1 KLRVVAEAAGGVDRV
16 EVPAARD
23 RVAGPGDGEALK
35 RARREDHVERVVV
48 LEGKVGDDPAVLER
62 VVHDHRIA
70 EVVAITRI
78 AEIALA
84 DGRIERERGDV
95 GSGCLVEYADGR
107 VDGLDEIG
115 GTHVTVGVGRV
126 PRTPGVEV
134 QSRDAG
140 QRTRRRSARC

>member
-1 KLRVVAEAAGGVDRV
+1 
-16 EVPAARD
+16 
-23 RVAGPGDGEALK
+23 
-35 RARREDHVERVVV
+35 H
-48 LEGKVGDDPAVLER
+48 
-62 VVHDHRIA
+62 HHRIA

-84 DGRIERERGDV
+84 HERIERERGDL

-140 QRTRRRSARC
+140 QRTRRRSARCRRRLRGPYRNAPWQFDRLQRRRLT